1 MYQKRIICHFY
12 VNLWMRVFQWL
23 KVVIFFF
30 VYLKKNIVKIKL
42 HCKYFI
48 FKFIGWFRNSF
59 WWVFFLKFLHFK
71 FQVQTELVHV
81 HIKPCTL
88 IKTTIHNLH
97 SYWFPFVHTCKFI
110 FCIYFSYCF
119 FFIENCVILSKSWN
133 LFWEDFELCKLFK
146 V

>member
-1 MYQKRIICHFY
+1 MSIY
-12 VNLWMRVFQWL
+12 VSEKNNMSFLRKFMDAGFPMAKSRH
-23 KVVIFFF
+23 IFFRLF
-30 VYLKKNIVKIKL
+30 KKNIVKIKL

-110 FCIYFSYCF
+110 FCSLHLF
-119 FFIENCVILSKSWN
+119 FVLFLFHRKLCDFIKILKFI
-133 LFWEDFELCKLFK
+133 LRGFWIM
-146 V
+146 

>member
-110 FCIYFSYCF
+110 FCSLHLF
-119 FFIENCVILSKSWN
+119 FVLFLYLRKLCDFIKILKFI
-133 LFWEDFELCKLFK
+133 LRGFWIM
-146 V
+146 